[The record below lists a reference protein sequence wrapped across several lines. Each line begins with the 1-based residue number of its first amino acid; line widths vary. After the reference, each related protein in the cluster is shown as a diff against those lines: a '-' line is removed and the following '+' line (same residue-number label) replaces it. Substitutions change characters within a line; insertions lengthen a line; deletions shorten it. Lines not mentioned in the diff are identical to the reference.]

1 MYQIMKM
8 TFLWNPRLSWT
19 VHLKYQHIATV
30 PLIMTQLMNINSL
43 ISTYT
48 IQMSLFWTVDCPG

>member
-8 TFLWNPRLSWT
+8 TFMWSPRLSWT
-19 VHLKYQHIATV
+19 VHLKCQLIANI

-43 ISTYT
+43 ISTYS